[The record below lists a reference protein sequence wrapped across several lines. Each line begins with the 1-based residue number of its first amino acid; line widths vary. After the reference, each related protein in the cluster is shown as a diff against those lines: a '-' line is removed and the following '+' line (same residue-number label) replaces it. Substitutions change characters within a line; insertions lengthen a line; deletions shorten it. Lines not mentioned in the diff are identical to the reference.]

1 MGGLAVQ
8 FVINGYGFLFVAGFT
23 ATNKLYGVLEMAAI
37 SYGYAVVSYVGQNL
51 GAGEITRIKK
61 GVHASSFLAFLTS
74 AFISIVMFL
83 FGKTLLSMF
92 ISGDPEQTSQV
103 LAIAWHYL
111 SIMAS
116 CLCILYFLYVLI
128 RSALQGLG
136 KYHDSDVERSG
147 RIFLSVVGVAL
158 FTTETDWSEW
168 DFLCRD
174 CSVDRS
180 CCFADDQLLYQHSQI
195 CLMHENLL

>member
-1 MGGLAVQ
+1 M
-8 FVINGYGFLFVAGFT
+8 
-23 ATNKLYGVLEMAAI
+23 
-37 SYGYAVVSYVGQNL
+37 
-51 GAGEITRIKK
+51 
-61 GVHASSFLAFLTS
+61 SSCEL
-74 AFISIVMFL
+74 V
-83 FGKTLLSMF
+83 
-92 ISGDPEQTSQV
+92 
-103 LAIAWHYL
+103 
-111 SIMAS
+111 S
-116 CLCILYFLYVLI
+116 CLSYICVYQYSDVSFWKDAAFDVYFRRSRADKSGTGNRLALSFYYGILPVYPLFSVCISFCI
-128 RSALQGLG
+128 TGAR

-147 RIFLSVVGVAL
+147 RIFCQSRCGT

>member
-1 MGGLAVQ
+1 
-8 FVINGYGFLFVAGFT
+8 
-23 ATNKLYGVLEMAAI
+23 MAAI

-51 GAGEITRIKK
+51 GSRRDHENQKRSSCRARFLPFLLCVYQYSDVSFWKDAAFDVYFRRSRADKSGTGNRLALSFYYGILPVYPLFSVCISFCITGAR
-61 GVHASSFLAFLTS
+61 
-74 AFISIVMFL
+74 
-83 FGKTLLSMF
+83 
-92 ISGDPEQTSQV
+92 
-103 LAIAWHYL
+103 
-111 SIMAS
+111 
-116 CLCILYFLYVLI
+116 
-128 RSALQGLG
+128 

-147 RIFLSVVGVAL
+147 RIFCQSRCGT

>member
-1 MGGLAVQ
+1 
-8 FVINGYGFLFVAGFT
+8 
-23 ATNKLYGVLEMAAI
+23 MAAI

-92 ISGDPEQTSQV
+92 ISGDPDKSGTGNR
-103 LAIAWHYL
+103 LAL
-111 SIMAS
+111 SFYYGILPVYPLFS
-116 CLCILYFLYVLI
+116 VCIPFCI
-128 RSALQGLG
+128 TGAR

-147 RIFLSVVGVAL
+147 RIFCQSRCGT

-180 CCFADDQLLYQHSQI
+180 CC
-195 CLMHENLL
+195 